1 MTAHRDVWMSAADY
15 LAFERTSPT
24 KHEYLAGIIHAMAGA
39 SIAHNIITGNLFA
52 SLHSQL
58 RQRPCTVFPSDMRLA
73 LPAQQGYVY
82 PDIMVVCGE
91 VTSSD
96 SGQDTI
102 SNPTLL
108 IEVLSP
114 STEQHDRRKKA
125 PYYRMIPSL
134 QEYLFVAQD
143 EPYLEHFVRHSEHQ
157 WLFAEITGIPGQVTL
172 ASIDV
177 TLVMEEI
184 YAKSP
189 PP

>member
-1 MTAHRDVWMSAADY
+1 MTAHPDVRMTVADY

-39 SIAHNIITGNLFA
+39 SVAHHIITGNLFA

-82 PDIMVVCGE
+82 PDMMVVCGE
-91 VTSSD
+91 ITAND
-96 SGQDTI
+96 PGLDMI
-102 SNPTLL
+102 SNPILL
-108 IEVLSP
+108 IEVLSS
-114 STEQHDRRKKA
+114 STEQYDRRKKA

-157 WLFAEITGIPGQVTL
+157 WLFTEVIGVPGQVTL

-184 YAKSP
+184 YAKLP
-189 PP
+189 PS